1 MELALKIICQAALH
15 FAAGELNADISARHD
30 DRIMRDR
37 IMGSIF
43 LHDPVLHDPVTHS
56 APLLRAWS

>member
-15 FAAGELNADISARHD
+15 IAAGELNADISARHD
-30 DRIMRDR
+30 DR

-56 APLLRAWS
+56 APLMCAWN